1 MMREKDLVRLATSS
15 DVSALARLERLYFSD
30 AWSEAGLRSGISGTG
45 VRYFLYERDGDI
57 LGYCSAQTVMD
68 EGELL
73 RIVVDETVRGCGV
86 GSRLL
91 EALFAGLPQVRSWY
105 LEVRESNRAAIALY
119 KKYGF
124 QPIGLRKNYYRNP
137 QEHALLMRREKVG

>member
-1 MMREKDLVRLATSS
+1 MKEKDMVRLATLS
-15 DVSALARLERLYFSD
+15 DVSALARLEQLYFFD
-30 AWSEAGLRSGISGTG
+30 AWSEAGLRCGISGTG
-45 VRYFLYERDGDI
+45 VSYFLYEREGDI

-68 EGELL
+68 EGEVL

-91 EALFAGLPQVRSWY
+91 ETLFAGCPQVQSWY
-105 LEVRESNRAAIALY
+105 LEVREGNRAAIALY

-137 QEHALLMRREKVG
+137 QEHALLMRR